1 MKNFISLMRPWQWA
15 KNLFLF
21 APLFFSGRF
30 LETNLFIAACVA
42 FFAYCLAASAI
53 YCFNDIHD
61 CESDRLHP
69 RKRSRP
75 VASGKISVCSAY
87 ALALGLMLCSAW
99 VLLYFSGTQR
109 WMLCGCIFFY
119 LLLNVG
125 YCIYLKRKTLI
136 DVFIIA
142 FGFVLRL
149 LTGSVA
155 TGISLSHWLLLMTFL
170 LALFLALA
178 KRRDDVV
185 IYEDTGVRMRHNIE
199 RYNLSF
205 MNQSIAVV
213 AAVNVVCYIL
223 YCVSPEVTER
233 VGNNYLYFTSLFV
246 LLGMLRYMQLT
257 TVDVCSGSPTYV
269 LMHDRFIQCCIL
281 GWGILF
287 AVILYL

>member
-1 MKNFISLMRPWQWA
+1 MKDFILLMRPWQWA

-21 APLFFSGRF
+21 APLFFSGCF
-30 LETNLFIAACVA
+30 LKADLFIATSVA

-53 YCFNDIHD
+53 YCFNDIRD
-61 CESDRLHP
+61 RESDRLHP
-69 RKRSRP
+69 KKRLRP
-75 VASGKISVCSAY
+75 VASGKISVCSAS
-87 ALALGLMLCSAW
+87 ALALGLILCSAG

-109 WMLCGCIFFY
+109 WMLCGCVFFY
-119 LLLNVG
+119 LLLNAG
-125 YCIYLKRKTLI
+125 YCVYLKRKTLI
-136 DVFIIA
+136 DVFVVA

-155 TGISLSHWLLLMTFL
+155 SGISLSHWLLLMTFL

-185 IYEDTGVRMRHNIE
+185 IYEDTGVSMRHNIK

-233 VGNNYLYFTSLFV
+233 LGNNYLYSTSLFV

-257 TVDVCSGSPTYV
+257 TVDICSGSPTYV